1 MMLLQ
6 FTLAACLHKTL
17 LIHVDRLFDV
27 GLCLIEQ
34 LARQTHLRA
43 WSVCVRVCVD
53 AEQIKTMLPVPVL
66 IITPTVGVCLQQPG
80 LCLPVFLQTHTHT
93 CAEAG

>member
-1 MMLLQ
+1 MVLQ

-34 LARQTHLRA
+34 LACQTHLRA
-43 WSVCVRVCVD
+43 WGVGKGGVNE
-53 AEQIKTMLPVPVL
+53 APVA
-66 IITPTVGVCLQQPG
+66 
-80 LCLPVFLQTHTHT
+80 VFVWMQSS
-93 CAEAG
+93 

>member
-1 MMLLQ
+1 MVLQ

-34 LARQTHLRA
+34 LACQTHLRA
-43 WSVCVRVCVD
+43 WGVWGVN
-53 AEQIKTMLPVPVL
+53 EEPVA
-66 IITPTVGVCLQQPG
+66 
-80 LCLPVFLQTHTHT
+80 VFVWMQSS
-93 CAEAG
+93 